1 MSEQGAAGRG
11 YWDESNEALVAIIRD
26 RIADE
31 GRITFA
37 TFMELA
43 LYHPQYGYY
52 RTDAVRAGRAGD
64 FITAPEAHAIFGHA
78 IARRL
83 AAMWRQL
90 DRPEPFTLR
99 EYGAGAGTLALAI
112 LDGLR
117 TDGDDLL
124 TALRYEPVEINP
136 VREAEL
142 AERLDAAG
150 FADVLHQPV
159 PGEQIT
165 GCVLAN
171 EFVDAFPVHR
181 VEMHG
186 GELREIYV
194 VWRDGWF
201 ADEPGP
207 LSTPEISDRLAREG
221 ITLAEGQRAEVALGP
236 TGWIAEVAAAL
247 ERGYVLV
254 IDYGYPAAE
263 LYGPERRDGTLKAY
277 TRHTVH
283 DDPYRAVGEQDLTA
297 HVDFTALMDAARDHG
312 LTVLDLTTQADFLA
326 DAGIGEILVAMQRR
340 PGITAE
346 DYLAA
351 RAAVMHLIDPG
362 GMGRFRVLTLGRE
375 E

>member
-37 TFMELA
+37 AFMELA

-124 TALRYEPVEINP
+124 
-136 VREAEL
+136 
-142 AERLDAAG
+142 
-150 FADVLHQPV
+150 
-159 PGEQIT
+159 
-165 GCVLAN
+165 
-171 EFVDAFPVHR
+171 
-181 VEMHG
+181 
-186 GELREIYV
+186 
-194 VWRDGWF
+194 
-201 ADEPGP
+201 
-207 LSTPEISDRLAREG
+207 
-221 ITLAEGQRAEVALGP
+221 
-236 TGWIAEVAAAL
+236 
-247 ERGYVLV
+247 
-254 IDYGYPAAE
+254 
-263 LYGPERRDGTLKAY
+263 
-277 TRHTVH
+277 
-283 DDPYRAVGEQDLTA
+283 
-297 HVDFTALMDAARDHG
+297 
-312 LTVLDLTTQADFLA
+312 
-326 DAGIGEILVAMQRR
+326 
-340 PGITAE
+340 
-346 DYLAA
+346 
-351 RAAVMHLIDPG
+351 
-362 GMGRFRVLTLGRE
+362 
-375 E
+375 